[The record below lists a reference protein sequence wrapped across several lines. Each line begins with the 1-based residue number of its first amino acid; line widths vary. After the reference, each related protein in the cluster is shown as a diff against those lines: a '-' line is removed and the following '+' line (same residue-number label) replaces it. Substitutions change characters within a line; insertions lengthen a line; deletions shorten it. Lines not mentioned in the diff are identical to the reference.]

1 MTKWGVICV
10 SNASIAV
17 MLNGLPL
24 TSRHKVAAFVIG
36 FALFFEFFDVN
47 LSGVLGTVLQNNFM

>member
-1 MTKWGVICV
+1 M